1 MNHSVIDSIN
11 LGSYFNQS
19 ARFSEI
25 LISELRCKEVLT
37 IVYPKIKVTSG
48 LKSYANK
55 IVNGV
60 SKLNYPFT
68 PVGVRKIEF
77 SISGKPIGG
86 IASQRIALSMHRNLT
101 HPIHALVPEVSPE
114 GVDMVTIHDII
125 PFLQAS
131 DFIKSHYDKSAYHL
145 MYDRALRAKLLIVS
159 TETGKRELVS
169 ALNIPDERVRVV
181 FQGIDSSKYHP
192 YGSNPYPDNGKI
204 HLATIGDFNPR
215 KRFDLLYD
223 IVSRDGELELYHMGP
238 VNSWSERAS
247 RLKEVAQSSGR
258 IHVMGEVDLE
268 TLLRYLTN
276 ADLFVFISDAEGFGY
291 PPIEAMACG
300 TNAVLNDL
308 PIFRETVGSY
318 GFLSSI
324 EKFGE
329 TIHYALKNKKDKEG
343 LRKRAMELS
352 IEKEIDKLVSIYR
365 EFESDGN

>member
-1 MNHSVIDSIN
+1 M
-11 LGSYFNQS
+11 
-19 ARFSEI
+19 
-25 LISELRCKEVLT
+25 LT

-48 LKSYANK
+48 LKSYAAK
-55 IVNGV
+55 IINGV
-60 SKLNYPFT
+60 SKSNYPFT

-86 IASQRIALSMHRNLT
+86 IASQRLALSMHRNLT

-145 MYDRALRAKLLIVS
+145 MYGRALRAKLLIVS
-159 TETGKRELVS
+159 TETGRRDLIS
-169 ALNIPDERVRVV
+169 ALNIPDDRVRVV
-181 FQGIDSSKYHP
+181 FQGIDSSRYRP
-192 YGSNPYPDNGKI
+192 YGGNPYPDNGKI

-215 KRFDLLYD
+215 KRFDILYD
-223 IVSRDGELELYHMGP
+223 IVSRDEELELYHMGP

-247 RLKEVAQSSGR
+247 RLKEVAQRSGR
-258 IHVMGEVDLE
+258 IHGMGEVDLE
-268 TLLRYLTN
+268 TLLSYVTY
-276 ADLFVFISDAEGFGY
+276 ADLFVYISDAEGFGL

-300 TNAVLNDL
+300 TNVVLNDL

-318 GFLSSI
+318 GFLSST

-329 TIHYALKNKKDKEG
+329 TIHYALKNRKSREE

-352 IEKEIDKLVSIYR
+352 VDKEIEKLITIYR
-365 EFESDGN
+365 EFENDVN